1 MNLVNLSELLA
12 VSRSAVTQRVRR
24 LIKKD
29 LVFF

>member
-1 MNLVNLSELLA
+1 MNLSELLA